1 MPKKSKP
8 IFDDDI
14 ECPWCSKAAHVTIVR
29 NTIVPAQPAEVELK
43 VSVEKSEQKKLG
55 QEM

>member
-1 MPKKSKP
+1 MPKKAKP

-14 ECPWCSKAAHVTIVR
+14 ECPWCSKAARVRIER